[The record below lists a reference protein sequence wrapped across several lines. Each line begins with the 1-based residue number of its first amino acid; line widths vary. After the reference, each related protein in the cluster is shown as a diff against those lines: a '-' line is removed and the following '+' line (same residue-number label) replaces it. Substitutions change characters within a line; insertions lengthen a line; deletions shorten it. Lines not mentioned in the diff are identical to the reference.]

1 MAKAKKKIGKRV
13 TRVVAAEGHTNPKK
27 NKTDTCFVIMPFGGH
42 FDNYNYY
49 AEIYAPAIEASGLT
63 SERSDNLFRPGSI
76 VEDIWR
82 FTKEAKIILA
92 DLSQMN
98 PNVFYELGLAHAITK
113 PVILVV
119 ENIEYVPFD
128 LRNLRVHIYDKN
140 ESNWGEKLKGKIQN
154 SIAEI
159 LENPKRSILTTF
171 METTDEPS
179 VTATDLEKAFIDLTQ
194 DVDRLRHEVKQ
205 MSGGLMNL
213 QSGGITNL
221 PSGGLMNLL
230 PTSNLQQFELDVM
243 ADYILQKKA
252 ADPLINL
259 TEAINAVTGKSDS
272 KKQPDEK

>member
-1 MAKAKKKIGKRV
+1 MAKKKVAKKV
-13 TRVVAAEGHTNPKK
+13 TKKIVAAEAHTDPKRGK
-27 NKTDTCFVIMPFGGH
+27 ADTCFVIMPFGGH
-42 FDNYNYY
+42 FDNYY

-76 VEDIWR
+76 VEDIWQ

-119 ENIEYVPFD
+119 ENIEHVPFD

-140 ESNWGEKLKGKIQN
+140 DSNWGEKLKGKIQN

-159 LENPKRSILTTF
+159 LESPKQSILTTF

-194 DVDRLRHEVKQ
+194 DVDRLRHEIQ
-205 MSGGLMNL
+205 RMRIITNL
-213 QSGGITNL
+213 PSGGITNL
-221 PSGGLMNLL
+221 PSDGLMNLS
-230 PTSNLQQFELDVM
+230 PMSKFQQFKLDVL
-243 ADYILQKKA
+243 ADYNYEKRAI
-252 ADPLINL
+252 DPLINV
-259 TEAINAVTGKSDS
+259 TEAINALTGKSDS
-272 KKQPDEK
+272 KKQPDEN